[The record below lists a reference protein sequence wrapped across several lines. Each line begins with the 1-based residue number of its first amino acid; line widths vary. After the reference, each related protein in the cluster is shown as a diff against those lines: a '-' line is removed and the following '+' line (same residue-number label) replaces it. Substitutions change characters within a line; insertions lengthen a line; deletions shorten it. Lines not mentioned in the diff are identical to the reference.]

1 MLEKKWRRKTLH
13 YFMLSL
19 ISLRG
24 DFSIIKHIFIF
35 YLIFFF
41 KILLIIFFYFTIF
54 QKLKKKKK
62 MTSSTEQFSLRW
74 NNYLSHITFA
84 LDSLRTQE
92 DLVDVTLSCE
102 GKKIRAHKVLLSA
115 CSSYFRDIFKEN
127 PCQHPVIIFKNV
139 KYDDLFAIIEFM
151 YQGEVNVVQDSL
163 PSFLNTAELLSV
175 QGLTDR
181 PTAADTKPNAFKKND
196 NHTTATSTTTT
207 TTTTKTSQKISLPS
221 SSTSS
226 ISSHSISIESQAKR
240 VKLSE
245 SIGQQNK
252 SADMIDED
260 MGEEG
265 DEEEEED
272 QELGKNFVY

>member
-1 MLEKKWRRKTLH
+1 
-13 YFMLSL
+13 
-19 ISLRG
+19 
-24 DFSIIKHIFIF
+24 
-35 YLIFFF
+35 
-41 KILLIIFFYFTIF
+41 
-54 QKLKKKKK
+54 

-139 KYDDLFAIIEFM
+139 KYDDLIAIIEFM
-151 YQGEVNVVQDSL
+151 YQGEVNVIQDSL

-181 PTAADTKPNAFKKND
+181 PTATPDTKQSTFKNERKND
-196 NHTTATSTTTT
+196 TTATSTTTT

-245 SIGQQNK
+245 NVGQQNK
-252 SADMIDED
+252 SADMIVED
-260 MGEEG
+260 MGEEEDD
-265 DEEEEED
+265 DEED
-272 QELGKNFVY
+272 PELGKHFFFFNKFFIVQKFKSRISS

>member
-1 MLEKKWRRKTLH
+1 
-13 YFMLSL
+13 
-19 ISLRG
+19 
-24 DFSIIKHIFIF
+24 
-35 YLIFFF
+35 
-41 KILLIIFFYFTIF
+41 
-54 QKLKKKKK
+54 

-139 KYDDLFAIIEFM
+139 KYDDLIAIIEFM
-151 YQGEVNVVQDSL
+151 YQGEVNVIQDSL

-181 PTAADTKPNAFKKND
+181 PTANDTKPHKKNE

-207 TTTTKTSQKISLPS
+207 TTTTKTSQKISLP
-221 SSTSS
+221 STSS

-252 SADMIDED
+252 SADMIVED
-260 MGEEG
+260 MGEDE
-265 DEEEEED
+265 DEEEDEE
-272 QELGKNFVY
+272 QLGKIFFFFSFFIFIIQFSSRDQSLIIATEINKKKI

>member
-1 MLEKKWRRKTLH
+1 
-13 YFMLSL
+13 
-19 ISLRG
+19 
-24 DFSIIKHIFIF
+24 
-35 YLIFFF
+35 
-41 KILLIIFFYFTIF
+41 
-54 QKLKKKKK
+54 
-62 MTSSTEQFSLRW
+62 MTSSSEQFSLRW

-139 KYDDLFAIIEFM
+139 KYDDLIAIIEFM
-151 YQGEVNVVQDSL
+151 YQGEVNVIQDAL

-181 PTAADTKPNAFKKND
+181 PTTTPDTKQHSFKNERKND

-240 VKLSE
+240 VKLSDN
-245 SIGQQNK
+245 IGQQNK
-252 SADMIDED
+252 SADMIVED
-260 MGEEG
+260 MG
-265 DEEEEED
+265 DEEEDDDED
-272 QELGKNFVY
+272 PELGKQFFITFFLMYRTFYKSRDQFLIITAEK

>member
-1 MLEKKWRRKTLH
+1 
-13 YFMLSL
+13 
-19 ISLRG
+19 
-24 DFSIIKHIFIF
+24 
-35 YLIFFF
+35 
-41 KILLIIFFYFTIF
+41 
-54 QKLKKKKK
+54 
-62 MTSSTEQFSLRW
+62 MTSSSTEQFSLRW

-139 KYDDLFAIIEFM
+139 KYDDLIAIIEFM

-181 PTAADTKPNAFKKND
+181 PTTSTDTKQHAFKKND

-221 SSTSS
+221 SSASS

-245 SIGQQNK
+245 NIGQQNK
-252 SADMIDED
+252 SADMIVED

-265 DEEEEED
+265 DEEDEEE
-272 QELGKNFVY
+272 QELGKNFFFYCIFLLQIFVVI